1 VYVIKRQNQSAADV
15 AALSGAFEVLANPTT
30 AFYPDMCG
38 FAQRDAARNGFVFAS
53 YTCPVSTPACT
64 SPTSGQMCANW
75 PPVLGGPG
83 VVGNDKAFEVILAQ
97 DQNTLLASLTLSSV
111 TINTRAVALI
121 SKLDD
126 ACLLALDP
134 TAGDAIFIKGNPIL
148 NMPNCSIVS
157 DSNSPSG
164 SMFRA
169 APASPPIR
177 SVPTAG
183 SPKLGVPHRS
193 T

>member
-1 VYVIKRQNQSAADV
+1 MTIDPTPAFRAISRRLVRDTRGVTIVLAALALSALIGFAALGVETGLWYVIKRQNQSAADV

-75 PPVLGGPG
+75 PPVLGRPG

-111 TINTRAVALI
+111 TINTR
-121 SKLDD
+121 
-126 ACLLALDP
+126 
-134 TAGDAIFIKGNPIL
+134 
-148 NMPNCSIVS
+148 
-157 DSNSPSG
+157 
-164 SMFRA
+164 
-169 APASPPIR
+169 
-177 SVPTAG
+177 
-183 SPKLGVPHRS
+183 
-193 T
+193 